1 MDARG
6 ATIIVTTLLFLFLG
20 LGVWIFAAMV
30 LVSVTALTVVL
41 DFDLLRIGAT
51 LKATMWRSASTWELS
66 AIPLF
71 VAMGEIIF
79 RTDISQR
86 LFNGLAPWV
95 NFLPGR
101 LLHVNIGGCTLFAAV
116 SGSSAAT
123 TATVGKITTTA
134 LIERGY
140 SKRLSIGSLAG
151 AGSLGILIPPSIPM
165 IVYGIL
171 GEVSISHLFAA
182 GVMPGLLV
190 AALFSGYIM
199 LVCKIWPAMTPARV
213 DPYSWH
219 DRLVGLWNLAP
230 VVFLVVIVLGG
241 IYAGFVTPSEA
252 AALGFAATLL
262 LAMAMGKF
270 TWKLFV
276 ESMMGAVETS
286 TMIITIIVSA
296 SFMSSTVSLLH
307 VPQEVARAI
316 AALNLSTTELMIIIS
331 LFYILLG
338 CFLDGTSMIVLSL
351 PVTLPLILSRGI
363 DPVWFGVFLVLH
375 IELAMITPP
384 VGFNLF
390 VLQGMTGR
398 PLGYIAWASL
408 PFFFL
413 LLGAVVIVS
422 VFPEIALW
430 LPSVLFPS
438 TRAG

>member
-1 MDARG
+1 MEAFG
-6 ATIIVTTLLFLFLG
+6 ATIIVTALLFLCLG

-41 DFDLLRIGAT
+41 DFDLMRIGAT
-51 LKATMWRSASTWELS
+51 LKATMWRSSSTWELA

-71 VAMGEIIF
+71 IAMGEVIF

-134 LIERGY
+134 LIARGY
-140 SKRLSIGSLAG
+140 NTRLSIGSLAG
-151 AGSLGILIPPSIPM
+151 AGSLGIMIPPSIPL

-171 GEVSISHLFAA
+171 SEVSIARLFAA

-190 AALFSGYIM
+190 AALFSGYIA
-199 LVCKIWPAMTPARV
+199 LVCVIRPDLMPRRV
-213 DPYSWH
+213 ERYSWH

-230 VVFLVVIVLGG
+230 VALLVVIVLGG
-241 IYAGFVTPSEA
+241 IYTGVATPSEA
-252 AALGFAATLL
+252 AALGFGATLA
-262 LAMAMGKF
+262 LATLMGQF

-276 ESMMGAVETS
+276 DFLMGAVETT
-286 TMIITIIVSA
+286 TMIITILVSA
-296 SFMSSTVSLLH
+296 AFMSSAVSLLH

-316 AALNLSTTELMIIIS
+316 GALNLSTVELMVTIS
-331 LFYILLG
+331 LFYIVLG
-338 CFLDGTSMIVLSL
+338 CFLDGTSMIVMSL
-351 PVTLPLILSRGI
+351 PVALPLVVQRGI

-398 PLGYIAWASL
+398 SLGYIARASF
-408 PFFFL
+408 PFFWLML
-413 LLGAVVIVS
+413 LAVVIIS
-422 VFPEIALW
+422 VFPQIALW
-430 LPSVLFPS
+430 LPGILFP
-438 TRAG
+438 